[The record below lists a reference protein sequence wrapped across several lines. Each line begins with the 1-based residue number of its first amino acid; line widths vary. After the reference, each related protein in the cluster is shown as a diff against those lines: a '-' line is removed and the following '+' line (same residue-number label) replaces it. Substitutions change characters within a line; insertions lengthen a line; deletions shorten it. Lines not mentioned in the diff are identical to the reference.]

1 MVHTGALVLATAHG
15 AAELVGALGLDP
27 TGVVGMV
34 WVDIMA
40 THIMHGLMVTGIT
53 HATTMLHTTQ
63 EEEILIATTLQPEET
78 LQ

>member
-27 TGVVGMV
+27 TGVAGME

-53 HATTMLHTTQ
+53 HAMTMLHTTQ

>member
-1 MVHTGALVLATAHG
+1 MAHTGALVLATAHG

-27 TGVVGMV
+27 TGVAGME

-53 HATTMLHTTQ
+53 HATTMLHTIQ
-63 EEEILIATTLQPEET
+63 DEEVPILTIPPPEET